1 MNQRE
6 KKAEKPFFMRNKF
19 LNGAALMRLFE
30 KVKIFVLSLVLLCA
44 IEGYAQWDTVYVDMG
59 RPAGGDGQSWVSAF
73 NELDTA
79 ISYNPDTNLVILCA
93 EGTYYPKAAK
103 GKFQRNSKK
112 GFKIIGGYP
121 RLSTNNS
128 KSNPDIFKVILD
140 GDIDKNDLLMPDST
154 CIINGNNAST
164 VLYLGGYGDCWFEGL
179 TFQHGDN
186 NSGNGGGLYV
196 KGKTSL
202 LKCQFYRNRAMNGGA
217 ICSAGWDTLKIDS
230 CIFQNNNS
238 TDTTKRT
245 EEHIDE
251 LDGGGAIYANAKI
264 IVSWSKFLKNHSE
277 NAGGAICIHDDNLL
291 HSTGNKFISNSAM
304 SFGGAIYS
312 RVQTVISI
320 DDSISNNTAARGGGG
335 MLSYNSIINMN
346 KVVFENNKSGQHG
359 GALVLGSNGI
369 LRNCNFVSN
378 NADSCGGALYAN
390 SNSDSGILIYN
401 SNFKNNKTNL
411 HGGAMYIL
419 SGPFFIK
426 DSSSFEGN
434 RAFQNGGALFLND
447 TFNIV
452 LQVTNTLF
460 KSDSAV
466 YGGAIYSAM
475 KQMDSCLISHCKF
488 QLNKAFNSYA
498 VSYQKGGIFRNCLIF
513 SNSSSNGCIIA
524 GKSIDSTGP
533 VIRECTIVKNLPVN
547 SKVVE
552 YIPLIKNTIIWN
564 GHVGDS
570 CDTVKYSIIQNWTG
584 GGAGNMSI
592 DPKLSIREEY
602 KLTGGS
608 PAIDMGD
615 FDTSGVSEFDLN
627 GKVRIRGRYIDIGA
641 YEHYGKIYVDSRA
654 TGDNNGSSWGHAY
667 KNLHDALYYSG
678 DGDTIWVAKGVY
690 KAGYSSYTN
699 NYINVIKNVK
709 LIGGFRGDE
718 TYLSQRDW
726 RSNITTLTGEISP
739 HYFAYNVIKLM
750 DSSVVDGFRIIKSE
764 NSACYLDSSDNATI
778 RNCIIS
784 NNFTSNYGSAITITN
799 SDNVLIENCFISNN
813 IANGPGVAGIG
824 AVNCNNLNIRNCI
837 LSGNSNS
844 NISNVSAALFKN
856 SNLTIVNCTFSANN
870 NRTLLLD
877 TSSAILINNIIWN
890 DSTDSDTLI
899 QLNNSSF
906 YARNCDI
913 RKGISGIKKDG
924 SSIITNGGELFN
936 LNPQILD
943 ATSNKVDLTKNSPC
957 IDHGSVIDTS
967 GWGIDIEGNRRIFN
981 NKIDIGALEFQG
993 IVVPEPPAILPTLD
1007 TFSIP
1012 ANGNI
1017 TIDLNRKKND
1027 GTGYYV
1033 FYSFRDISELTWKNL
1048 TIDTNVTVT
1057 INPDNNQIKISI
1069 SPAYRPGDMFNLKLQ
1084 AADPEITQAKAEKNV
1099 LFKVINPGFE
1109 ICQIAVSQND
1119 TGKDFSGTILVKN
1132 TIDPIY
1138 LSRGRIFITD
1148 TVHGS
1153 IQNLQYIDGINLTE
1167 TIRPASRGGSVDC
1180 GVYSFS
1186 FNSTS
1191 SIVYNSNGISTGR
1204 TLYEWA
1210 TDSMSRYPGSI
1221 YYKNHKK
1228 IKLLFLVSNGLS
1240 DAQERIVEIPVDFD
1254 APLTTI
1260 RVSENSPHK
1269 QKIKWEPFKETLSAL
1284 TLIIIPQGE
1293 NAPAT
1298 DTFNFSPSDLSRIEY
1313 VADSIQDSRTFRYIL
1328 RAQDKRGNIG
1338 ESQVV
1343 DSTPSDFYTIS
1354 GIVNSI
1360 NVPADSLSGVKI
1372 SLYSLFNDKPS
1383 ELFANQ
1389 FVLLDSSFQFTR
1401 VPNGKY
1407 IVEIGECKSYYA
1419 IPVQDSLS
1427 INRKNVSGL
1436 TFDVSPEPV
1445 ANYDA
1450 FRVEQLENSGD
1461 LKITVKTN
1469 ILFSGEKPVKVMLHW
1484 EGGDSAIDSGSQ
1496 EFDIATSTFCEIKNS
1511 DGSAIWSFIISR
1523 QDIED
1528 SILNRKG
1535 GFTDHVRYYNSRL
1548 MTSAFGYSVFR
1559 YADWEYPVKEGNLV
1573 LYADQRFVK
1582 PEKPLVSK
1590 PKVSCTDAHF
1600 LIRNISPGPGMKAHV
1615 RFEKKFG
1622 PPQVID
1628 TSYSMPNVSTT
1639 VKIDGRD
1646 MIICPFDWNYTSRYK
1661 IDSLG
1666 RKFLSGYFI
1675 DSVSVDTSIAR
1686 IGSGFTKYGNT
1697 WIPGKESDT
1706 IPYASWKINVADF
1719 GNYWAWIFVDRKA
1732 DSETKV
1738 IISIGDVNNGSKI
1751 IFKVNKGSSGWI
1763 PLALY
1768 KTRDQIE
1775 LMSGTIDVNLFYP
1788 NEDISVSALA
1798 FMKVPYKNSSRP
1810 TLRSELRDSIVPWG
1824 GLYPSKQARDFN
1836 LETNTLYTL
1845 KIWASDR
1852 YGNISDTVYFD
1863 SVHTQQQY
1871 FSGKIAIHEE
1881 PVTGDLSF
1889 SLKQPVSDAEYLDSI
1904 IFRFNGQEHS
1914 LALHQKMNQT
1924 GPTLFQIPRSMFSD
1938 LIKIDD
1944 FKRHTVYDSLF
1955 FVFSSDTS
1963 YTVKTTITY
1972 QCNPCNYSHCSKL
1985 EKLFASIGI
1994 YKATCIFSQ
2003 TEHFIDTIQTA
2014 RIPLSWPDGST
2025 YHVSSQE
2032 YRQVT
2037 EPILDFKDTT
2047 SRSVMITCSNLN
2059 TDTNGFVKEQMS
2071 GQLNVFW
2078 TPGSNCEDTTRRSFS
2093 FGNRFTMRG
2102 NWISFVPSFEGSI
2115 NSNVGE
2121 WRISGSNGTRHQWI
2135 DRFDGVRPRLG
2146 GEFYPNI
2153 GDSISP
2159 VKIMTDPGSVP
2170 SLSMGIYLTSTQASS
2185 SSDST
2190 QRFNLW
2196 VLPSK
2201 VNGSYNSSFYWGI
2214 DGNPDTVNIGNVFNY
2229 DSITPSWI
2237 RGPSKFLSEGN
2248 HTIDL
2253 YMKAD
2258 GAGIAAVALSKDT
2271 AYPPIDLDSL
2281 SRWGNYGFD
2290 IEFEATEI
2298 PSNNDITF
2306 CWQAVDRFGNVSSIK
2321 EQVVRTKEF
2330 DEPIPIV
2337 VITPDMPLENGY
2349 YHSIYPSFTVSVS
2362 NNIADSL
2369 NLQAVLMINN
2379 GLHSDSI
2386 SLLNTTLIDT
2396 AAYIW
2401 SVSVDSNHALSPF
2414 PDTGGITPKN
2424 SYAIRA
2430 RVIKSNG
2437 KEGDWTQL
2445 LFGVKADSS
2454 EIPPSVALR
2463 DSMYQPH
2470 SLSFKFL
2477 RGLEVAANKIIG
2489 DLEILF
2495 DFENTSGK
2503 KLVLEGATIYTDT
2516 SMDSGVI
2523 IHEKIDSIYGG
2534 KIACYECDDYN
2545 NICSRSSSFSF
2556 PYGKF
2561 MVEISAESLS
2571 VQQYGNEKKIR
2582 SPKNM
2587 IRDDNG
2593 SYVRLSSAYD
2603 SSIRITRYGIIDT
2616 CYSINDR
2623 FFLKNVKKYGN
2634 IHDGFHIDACRVIFS
2649 RDTATETYT
2658 LFTSGT
2664 CDSCGPDL
2672 KFTVL
2677 NPRYL
2682 DEEFTV
2688 FDKLDNPLTV
2698 TYTDSI
2704 KEYDIDFGTSGN
2716 YVSAS
2721 RCDNVKYCG
2730 WDLKFNSYAFNEAG
2744 VQLTDFS
2751 IGLHEETFPK
2761 EKNGGTRFI
2770 DHFGGTLINGDPG
2783 FNDGALH
2790 FSGIAFAPGVNICSS
2805 NDYLFTAIDTI
2816 KFAPDGTYDYK
2827 MNIPDI
2833 CTLAVPSY
2841 KNKNFN
2847 ENDTVRIQVMADSG
2861 FVLGADGLEKVNAS
2875 GEFIRSIGKR
2885 NGSNVFTIN
2894 GILSVRYAARDFQLN
2909 ISQNG
2914 TDSIFIIDKGFF
2926 SDALLRSD
2934 HVYIAKGSIGFF
2946 SDFSIN
2952 TLYGKKDGPGNYPV
2966 KPAQFEM
2973 LNIPSKGFEIFKT
2986 SNDSIIAGI
2995 RILLLAP
3002 GFEMNSLNE
3011 LFNITESSS
3020 CSFDP
3025 AIYNAGFDLN
3035 GNLTNISGRIE
3046 LPENMLSCYGI
3057 RGMEKIGEQIAS
3069 FKLKT
3074 LYIGYENYNEDLFKI
3089 GADASIS
3096 LGKMFDKIGLQGE
3109 KISLSK
3115 LTVGYSDNWFIGE
3128 MHASAFP
3135 LPRLIGIG
3143 PKNYRKSGYGSPE
3156 DSISKQISKD
3166 SVAGINYL
3174 ELYTGGSGFRL
3185 DYVRGENLTLDLK
3198 NWSLRITEN
3207 FPFKPLRGVSFL
3219 LKKFKFE
3226 KNLSPEGGDGNITE
3240 LEATAQYIPPGGAIK
3255 IGDVEFYNTKFA
3267 LGYDKEENIDST
3279 NSTKVNAYI
3288 SVTFDTLR
3296 IGNKIF
3302 QMVGNPGC
3310 ETGFKI
3316 YFDGTYDVKGCLVW
3330 RDTIGIVPWGE
3341 ENNPRIFIDPGT
3353 AGTEV
3358 SISIKSNEGF
3368 SASLRNVWLRSRDTI
3383 PGLDTILAVD
3393 VNKLSIQFKDR
3404 KFCLKTLDV
3413 SWWIYKKL
3421 IDNNAFKLV
3430 VNRVDFGYAKEGK
3443 DSWGEESNSG
3453 RVDLKNKFWMISQT
3467 DVSFKP
3473 SKCKIELKPEL
3484 GFVVNTKASEEEQRK
3499 LNVIWKV
3506 NGGFECDIGNM
3517 AFGAKFKLANDT
3529 IGFDTAFLN
3538 MNNLKEHFDNEDVN
3552 ESYRGK
3558 DIGVTFYNAY
3568 WIKNS
3573 INGKWEISK
3582 PIVREKRENL
3592 DKFYIVPRFRIDKK
3606 FNICG
3611 LTVCGSFNFGR
3622 LFRQPYPGIG
3632 FENIRVASPRLGKDT
3647 IPLCMNL
3654 YLDGRKPFIHP
3665 EFDSPKKIPISIPSI
3680 ELTPEIS
3687 LGEAYME
3694 FGVDKLPGSQE
3705 ESWYFSGEASMNL
3718 KGAIDKVEVKVSFE
3732 KPSPPQ
3738 NCTGIRYAK
3747 ITIKMAGGCR
3757 IPIGSTPLFISGF
3770 EGAIYDGY
3778 YMPDGA
3784 MACNI
3789 PSLPPGLKVE
3799 AAMFVELEDPA
3810 LLNGKTGF
3818 WVHLRKLN
3826 FGLNGEVEALQG
3838 IADANACLALYN
3850 NGKAFHGEF
3859 NVLIHLGL
3867 MAKGRFVIDIW
3878 KDESGGNFT
3887 AEASS
3892 AIGLS
3897 RGALIN
3903 RKLIKIP
3910 RNDRWFME
3918 LLTKAG
3924 KFSNEKNGVATGL
3937 RFFGRSWGIGVIGGK
3952 FSVGNMGKFQL
3963 KQSPVISAS
3972 LPKMAMARTA
3982 IPDMPLEPDVG
3993 GKIRYINPGFK
4004 LEGGEIISFVAAT
4017 DDCNFE
4023 WPENVLRVVDAESKE
4038 IDFDSADYIPF
4049 EGQGN
4054 DTTKELFVNDENA
4067 VARLWV
4073 NNRNYDSIL
4082 LILPDIINHSS
4093 EQPHGGFEFMF
4104 FAGLKPARIENFSAT
4119 VDDTAKTNQVTFNG
4133 SVSNFRGR
4141 IRNLIRI
4148 DSTNTDDTLLKQKM
4162 RLKLYYSSISPRPS
4176 DTTATKNYFYNLIEI
4191 PISQFDG
4198 YNESHSSLLDNPNV
4212 YYDSIN
4218 DSLTI
4223 TNLIWNTDKTAPGK
4237 YALRAAVE
4245 VIDFVTED
4253 GNGNK
4258 IILPLDKEDEAPV
4271 FKENPVVITY
4281 PGNSDPVIFNIVN
4294 NLQITK
4300 PVGFTATGSEADT
4313 NWNKEDETRSIF
4325 LRWHMDYNH
4334 AVHGYQISW
4343 YPSNVNDSLKNVLK
4357 RSVFVGKTNNYTI
4370 TIPDLTANDSIYTD
4384 DCSMA
4389 TGEAILI
4396 CDTVIDSTV
4405 YKVQTSSVTSDYI
4418 IINTDSIS
4426 DTIYFKH
4433 VVEYDTSIVPESTVV
4448 QRPNR
4453 LCPSMI
4459 DTAYYKA
4466 SAFDVIITPVVNTTY
4481 MYTDSVR
4488 GGISYSAIKSE
4499 IYSEFSDTI
4508 FNAKLAANNGASSN
4522 RFKLKLK
4529 QNLST
4534 IEVPLNEA
4542 KVVDAKIL
4550 ILGKDTTDNASR
4562 YGELW
4567 AKVINSSV
4575 PANAMP
4581 KAGFFNNYFT
4591 INDDSIDAMISIKPV
4606 EKNMTCKE
4614 MFGSTCRK
4622 VKVDSVGKY
4631 ADSTSYQ
4638 SCISGCPAD
4647 TGNSDYKQLKMA
4659 DPCHGE
4665 SDSLVIRRTPFDT
4678 YKMYLYAINNG
4689 RRRNPVYDTTGGYA
4703 VYDSLLFRVIPP
4715 KPILHGISPHYILHG
4730 REDSLSLAVS
4740 NLWIDSTAAYRPGIR
4755 IRWYDKLKT
4764 AHDTIVT
4771 ITNNPAILKPMVTG
4785 ERKRDW
4791 KLQTNAEWE
4800 VRLSTI
4806 DLIKKSNNIDTTAE
4820 FDLFI
4825 SIINRDKDVHNSNIT
4840 CISNEFRVSYV
4851 FDPNSIECPEKFY
4864 DPDAPNASYLM
4875 DWIGNYPKDSLSPND
4890 SLYIRFTEL
4899 HDLNPAHYSVK
4910 LIRYDG
4916 TGSDT
4921 TNIYEFKIDYSG
4933 ISLKLPDTL
4942 RISGEKNYEVVT
4954 SMINGPVS
4962 KCLNRTWSN
4971 RFSTVQEREY
4981 RIVKDGNGFRI
4992 IAVKGAAYR
5001 HLDIIR
5007 YAIGKIPSPALVTV
5021 GYNHNPP
5028 EHVQMSQSNWVT
5040 AVIKRKSGKEI
5051 TIQEWID
5058 IENIPQLYDRNGMP
5072 VPDNFEAEPGEKFFI
5087 RSPLQAFYEQNQ
5099 TKPYHCYRFSNNDT
5113 VHGDVITIKA
5123 DSRGPVT
5130 IYRWVQTQPGSG
5142 GVKKQLEGYKIYNFT
5157 LKTFDKD
5164 EIVSLIIPSKRI
5176 LDAASDSVTNYP
5188 LLLRIDSS
5196 TAPGINTLLAG
5207 KNFHFR
5213 DALMQPISFDIEH
5226 FDTVSNTAEIWVK
5239 LPKIDPGTG
5248 NNIVNIVSG
5257 FKAANPSDVWSA
5269 YSAVWHCDG
5278 DSALHDATGNAFDIQ
5293 LKSAVVIKGIID
5305 NSLQLAGQLDESFI
5319 GKSLLTENDP
5329 GFTVSSWVKLY
5340 DFPDSTTPL
5349 IMLVNRKN
5357 SIESVIAVTA
5367 DSGLAFIIGS
5377 DTLKTISGALEDSIW
5392 LNIAVTYDWYNTK
5405 GNAAIYVNGLPVT
5418 RTESMN
5424 NDQRINNIHRIII
5437 AGNSLDITI
5446 DELRIAPIA
5455 FHRNQISLDYFSQRQ
5470 RNDFLKFPVG
5480 ITSVTS
5486 VSAPEYR
5493 MIPGARRG
5501 DKICTNRNWTLE
5513 TIEPDMVGKQW
5524 FIIPWEDRIS
5534 TKDTLVTVHLN
5545 GPAFIYLLLDSRYTS
5560 KPLFLSSWRE
5570 TGRAVSVKGPS
5581 DELISMNI
5589 YTLQVDSATDVS
5601 FGGNRSGGASG
5612 GELPWAVLMDLSK
5625 DNTGFRVAAKDYP
5638 FIRTGT
5644 AIKGEL
5650 LYSDR
5655 EHEID
5660 SLPEALENG
5669 ILIQT
5674 PNAFRFSDTSSF
5686 VAFSVNRPAIASIL
5700 LDTSY
5705 RSWPSFIINDK
5716 EWKSSD
5722 LRVTSGNKVLSVFQK
5737 RVKNSNTFEI
5747 SGGPHFGNGDGN
5759 CCSYSMIIQ
5768 PDNYNPLIITD
5779 KRIVE
5784 ANTGVLVYTDSLWHI
5799 ISIPEELKGKK
5810 LIKTQQAKYACND
5823 SVYLSFKLLRS
5834 CKVYFAIDENQ
5845 STPPGFLS
5853 DVDSNGSVWDHT
5865 DLSIE
5870 ISNHAKFKI
5879 YRKALTDG
5887 TYSFSCARYDGGSDD
5902 NMQNY
5907 FVIVDTTVKIPE
5919 NTNNADT
5926 AEIGKKPYK
5935 NIPDAKI
5942 VYIPEQLKGL
5952 IMIEDSS
5959 YTDYCRN
5966 QTFNFS
5972 QPVRIWLGVDP
5983 SFRTSGTF
5991 LQYDNW
5997 EKTDMI
6003 ISLSGLPDRVLWH
6016 KIFDPGTIT
6025 IPGVHCDYYQPG
6037 VMNPIIIIEYLEAPS
6052 RGLYARNLKVT
6063 GFGDER
6069 RAETE
6074 NYIVKNLDVV
6084 YSYEIEMSSRSWI
6097 MNIET
6102 RSAIAHPSDTIKV
6115 LTPFGDGTVYKINDT
6130 TVIRPEN
6137 QFYLSEL
6144 MPLMVAVDSVRVNA
6158 IDLRAQGIV
6167 RVAFK
6172 NNSTVSVNKPFVV
6185 ILFED
6190 RNGDFTYNSYDKRLG
6205 SITVNSIRAGEFKLY
6220 QINLDDTISFPNRTL
6235 FSFIDATDQIAEMDD
6250 WNNVGSSGT
6259 TCENYQRPVFVE
6271 KIDDS
6276 LNVGRWGHVDSL
6288 TSGLPSTI
6296 DSTIFCY
6303 IKDFNG
6309 DSLIDE
6315 DDTLDIVY
6323 TYNNRLYAVNA
6334 LTHDSL
6340 FPSIFVGPSAVAKIR
6355 VDDFTNDGIP
6365 EIVIGNSLYKNNG
6378 ELIHDF
6384 QVLSPVL
6391 VSHDILSALDLNR
6404 DGIRDT
6410 ILWDEIDSCTL
6421 VRSGR
6426 DSTLLFVYPVSKW
6439 SGPID
6444 PVTTPVLCD
6453 IHQGTYHCYNVN
6465 VSFPRYSVTLNDT
6478 VDLTVRVA
6486 NAGTARVDGVLV
6498 EMFADTLE
6506 RDSSLVDGI
6515 AELPSDLI
6523 LIGNAKTGVLE
6534 CNTYVDIRLHA
6545 VLPDSTKRLW
6555 FRVDGNNKYFEC
6567 NERDNGLNIGVR

>member
-1 MNQRE
+1 
-6 KKAEKPFFMRNKF
+6 MRSKF
-19 LNGAALMRLFE
+19 LTGAALMRIFE
-30 KVKIFVLSLVLLCA
+30 KVKIFVLSLVLLCT
-44 IEGYAQWDTVYVDMG
+44 IKVYAQWDTVYVDMS

-73 NELDTA
+73 NDLDTA

-93 EGTYYPKAAK
+93 EGTYYPKAVK
-103 GKFQRNSKK
+103 GRFLRISNKD
-112 GFKIIGGYP
+112 FKIIGGYP

-140 GDIDKNDLLMPDST
+140 GDIDKNDTLMPDSKY
-154 CIINGNNAST
+154 IMNGNNAST
-164 VLYLGGYGDCWFEGL
+164 VLYLGGNGDCWFEGL

-186 NSGNGGGLYV
+186 NLGNGGGLYV
-196 KGKTSL
+196 KGKASI
-202 LKCQFYRNRAMNGGA
+202 LKC
-217 ICSAGWDTLKIDS
+217 
-230 CIFQNNNS
+230 
-238 TDTTKRT
+238 
-245 EEHIDE
+245 H
-251 LDGGGAIYANAKI
+251 
-264 IVSWSKFLKNHSE
+264 
-277 NAGGAICIHDDNLL
+277 
-291 HSTGNKFISNSAM
+291 FIRNSA
-304 SFGGAIYS
+304 
-312 RVQTVISI
+312 
-320 DDSISNNTAARGGGG
+320 
-335 MLSYNSIINMN
+335 IN
-346 KVVFENNKSGQHG
+346 G
-359 GALVLGSNGI
+359 GALVLENEG
-369 LRNCNFVSN
+369 LVENCKFTLN
-378 NADSCGGALYAN
+378 NSDRCGGAIIVESDSSDKVIINKSIFEKNTAQIDGGAICVTSGEIIIRNNSSFIENKAFQIGGAIFIDRTSNRSLYA
-390 SNSDSGILIYN
+390 SDVL
-401 SNFKNNKTNL
+401 
-411 HGGAMYIL
+411 
-419 SGPFFIK
+419 
-426 DSSSFEGN
+426 FEGN
-434 RAFQNGGALFLND
+434 
-447 TFNIV
+447 
-452 LQVTNTLF
+452 
-460 KSDSAV
+460 SAT
-466 YGGAIYSAM
+466 
-475 KQMDSCLISHCKF
+475 HCGVF
-488 QLNKAFNSYA
+488 CNFMYTDNSFFDRC
-498 VSYQKGGIFRNCLIF
+498 IFRN
-513 SNSSSNGCIIA
+513 NRA
-524 GKSIDSTGP
+524 DSTHAVSFQAGGGYRNCLVLRNSAGDYFIISGSGYFNNP
-533 VIRECTIVKNLPVN
+533 TIRECTIADNNVFRDKYILGYIASIHN
-547 SKVVE
+547 SIV
-552 YIPLIKNTIIWN
+552 WN
-564 GHVGDS
+564 YSGYQIGY
-570 CDTVKYSIIQNWTG
+570 CQKTNYSIIKDWTG
-584 GGAGNMSI
+584 GGVGNISE
-592 DPKLSIREEY
+592 DPKFVASGKHYYNLS
-602 KLTGGS
+602 GNS
-608 PAIDMGD
+608 PARDKGD
-615 FDTSGVSEFDLN
+615 PDTSGIAEYDILGN
-627 GKVRIRGRYIDIGA
+627 HRMCKGRIDIGA
-641 YEHYGKIYVDSRA
+641 YEHLGKIYVDSRA
-654 TGDNNGSSWGHAY
+654 MGDNIGSSWGHAY
-667 KNLHDALYYSG
+667 NNLHVATQYSG

-690 KAGYSSYTN
+690 KASDLYAFTNYT
-699 NYINVIKNVK
+699 VRKNVA

-718 TYLSQRDW
+718 TSLSQRDW
-726 RSNITTLTGEISP
+726 RSNITTLTGEIST
-739 HYFAYNVIKLM
+739 HYFTYNVIKLM
-750 DSSVVDGFRIIKSE
+750 DSSVVDGFRIINGE
-764 NSACYLDSSDNATI
+764 VSACYLDSSDNATI

-784 NNFTSNYGSAITITN
+784 NNSTSNYGAAITIAN

-813 IANGPGVAGIG
+813 IADGPGVAGIG
-824 AVNCNNLNIRNCI
+824 GFNSNNLNIRNCI
-837 LSGNSNS
+837 LTGNSNS
-844 NISNVSAALFKN
+844 ITSNVSAALFEKC
-856 SNLTIVNCTFSANN
+856 NLSIVNCTFSANK

-877 TSSAILINNIIWN
+877 TSSAVLINNIIWN

-899 QLNNSSF
+899 QLSSSSF

-913 RKGISGIKKDG
+913 RRGISGIKKDG
-924 SSIITNGGELFN
+924 SSTIIDGGELFN
-936 LNPQILD
+936 LNPQFLD
-943 ATSNKVDLTKNSPC
+943 ATSNNVNLTYRSPC
-957 IDHGSVIDTS
+957 IDRGSAIDTS
-967 GWGIDIEGNRRIFN
+967 GWRTDIEGNKRIFN
-981 NKIDIGALEFQG
+981 GKIDIGALEFQG
-993 IVVPEPPAILPTLD
+993 IAVPEPPAILSTLD

-1017 TIDLNRKKND
+1017 TIDLNRKKSD

-1057 INPDNNQIKISI
+1057 INPDNNQIKISV
-1069 SPAYRPGDMFNLKLQ
+1069 SPVYRPGDRFNLKLQ
-1084 AADPEITQAKAEKNV
+1084 AADPEITEAKAEKTV
-1099 LFKVINPGFE
+1099 IFKVIDPGFE

-1119 TGKDFSGTILVKN
+1119 TGKDFSGSISAKN

-1138 LSRGRIFITD
+1138 LSRGRIYIKD

-1167 TIRPASRGGSVDC
+1167 TVRPASRSGSDDC

-1186 FNSTS
+1186 FNPTS

-1204 TLYEWA
+1204 TFYEWA
-1210 TDSMSRYPGSI
+1210 TDSMCRYPGSI

-1228 IKLLFLVSNGLS
+1228 IKFLFSVSNGLS
-1240 DAQERIVEIPVDFD
+1240 DAQERIIEIPVDFD

-1260 RVSENSPHK
+1260 RVSENSAHK
-1269 QKIKWEPFKETLSAL
+1269 QKIKWEPFKEPLSAL
-1284 TLIIIPQGE
+1284 TLIIIPEGDS
-1293 NAPAT
+1293 APAT
-1298 DTFNFSPSDLSRIEY
+1298 DTINFSSTDLSRTEY
-1313 VADSIQDSRTFRYIL
+1313 IADSIQDSRTFRYIL
-1328 RAQDKRGNIG
+1328 RAKDKRGNTG
-1338 ESQVV
+1338 ESQIV

-1354 GIVNSI
+1354 GRVKSI
-1360 NVPADSLSGVKI
+1360 YVPADSLSGVKI
-1372 SLYSLFNDKPS
+1372 FLYRLFNDKPR
-1383 ELFANQ
+1383 ELFADQ

-1401 VPNGKY
+1401 VPNGRY
-1407 IVEIGECKSYYA
+1407 IVEIGECDRYYA
-1419 IPVQDSLS
+1419 MPVQDTIT
-1427 INRKNVSGL
+1427 INRKDFSGL
-1436 TFDVSPEPV
+1436 TFDVSPESV

-1450 FRVEQLENSGD
+1450 FRVEQLEISGD

-1469 ILFSGEKPVKVMLHW
+1469 VLFSGEKPVKVLLHW
-1484 EGGDSAIDSGSQ
+1484 EGGDSVIDTGSQ
-1496 EFDIATSTFCEIKNS
+1496 EFNINPSNFSETRKS
-1511 DGSAIWSFIISR
+1511 DGSAIWSFIIPR

-1528 SILNRKG
+1528 SILAKKG
-1535 GFTDHVRYYNSRL
+1535 GFTSHVRYYNSKL
-1548 MTSAFGYSVFR
+1548 MTSAFGCPVFR
-1559 YADWEYPVKEGNLV
+1559 YADWEYPVKEGNRV
-1573 LYADQRFVK
+1573 LYADQRFLK
-1582 PEKPLVSK
+1582 PKKPLVSK
-1590 PKVSCTDAHF
+1590 PKVSCNDARF

-1615 RFEKKFG
+1615 RFEKKLG
-1622 PPQVID
+1622 PTQVID
-1628 TSYSMPNVSTT
+1628 TSYSMPNISAT
-1639 VKIDGRD
+1639 VKIDDKD

-1706 IPYASWKINVADF
+1706 IPYASWKINVADS

-1738 IISIGDVNNGSKI
+1738 FISIGDVNNGSKI
-1751 IFKVNKGSSGWI
+1751 IFKVNKDSRGWI
-1763 PLALY
+1763 PLTLY
-1768 KTRDQIE
+1768 KTPDQIK
-1775 LMSGTIDVNLFYP
+1775 LVSGTIDVNLFCP

-1798 FMKVPYKNSSRP
+1798 LMKVPDEKSSRP
-1810 TLRSELRDSIVPWG
+1810 NLPSELRDSIVPWG
-1824 GLYPSKQARDFN
+1824 GLYPSKKARGFN

-1845 KIWASDR
+1845 KVWASDR

-1924 GPTLFQIPRSMFSD
+1924 APTLFQILRSELSD

-1944 FKRHTVYDSLF
+1944 FKRHTIYDSLF

-1963 YTVKTTITY
+1963 YTVNTTIIY
-1972 QCNPCNYSHCSKL
+1972 QCNPCNYSHCGKIKKL
-1985 EKLFASIGI
+1985 AASIGI
-1994 YKATCIFSQ
+1994 YTATCIFTQ
-2003 TEHFIDTIQTA
+2003 TEHFTDTIQTA
-2014 RIPLSWPDGST
+2014 RIPLSWPDGSA

-2037 EPILDFKDTT
+2037 EPIIEFRDTS
-2047 SRSVMITCSNLN
+2047 SRSVRITCSNLN
-2059 TDTNGFVKEQMS
+2059 TDTNGSVKEQMS

-2078 TPGSNCEDTTRRSFS
+2078 TPGSNCEDTTRRSFP
-2093 FGNRFTMRG
+2093 FENRFTMRG

-2121 WRISGSNGTRHQWI
+2121 WRVSDSNGTRHQWI
-2135 DRFDGVRPRLG
+2135 DRFDGIRPKLG

-2159 VKIMTDPGSVP
+2159 IKLMTDPGNVP
-2170 SLSMGIYLTSTQASS
+2170 SLSMGIYLTSAQASS

-2201 VNGSYNSSFYWGI
+2201 ANGHYNSSFYWGI
-2214 DGNPDTVNIGNVFNY
+2214 DGDPDTVNIGNVFTN

-2258 GAGIAAVALSKDT
+2258 GAGIAAISLSKDT

-2290 IEFEATEI
+2290 IDFEATEL
-2298 PSNNDITF
+2298 PSNKDITF
-2306 CWQAVDRFGNVSSIK
+2306 CWQAVDRFGNVSSTK
-2321 EQVVRTKEF
+2321 KQVVRTKEF
-2330 DEPIPIV
+2330 DEPIPSV

-2362 NNIADSL
+2362 NNTADSL
-2369 NLQAVLMINN
+2369 SLQAVLMINN

-2396 AAYIW
+2396 TAYIW

-2430 RVIKSNG
+2430 RVIKNNG
-2437 KEGDWTQL
+2437 NEGDWTQL

-2454 EIPPSVALR
+2454 EIPPSVVLQ
-2463 DSMYQPH
+2463 DSMYEP
-2470 SLSFKFL
+2470 SALSFKFL
-2477 RGLEVAANKIIG
+2477 RGLQVAPNRIIG

-2495 DFENTSGK
+2495 DFENTTGK

-2516 SMDSGVI
+2516 SMDSGAI

-2534 KIACYECDDYN
+2534 KIACYECDDYSYN
-2545 NICSRSSSFSF
+2545 CSRSSFFSF
-2556 PYGKF
+2556 LYGKF

-2571 VQQYGNEKKIR
+2571 IQQYGSEKKIR

-2593 SYVRLSSAYD
+2593 SYVRLSSASD
-2603 SSIRITRYGIIDT
+2603 SSILITRYGIIDT
-2616 CYSINDR
+2616 CYSIAYR
-2623 FFLKNVKKYGN
+2623 FFLKNVKKYSS

-2658 LFTSGT
+2658 LFTSGA

-2698 TYTDSI
+2698 TYTAPI

-2730 WDLKFNSYAFNEAG
+2730 WDLKLNSYAFNEAG

-2770 DHFGGTLINGDPG
+2770 DHFGGDLINGDPD

-2790 FSGIAFAPGVNICSS
+2790 LSGIAYAPGVNICTS
-2805 NDYLFTAIDTI
+2805 NDYVFTSIDTI
-2816 KFAPDGTYDYK
+2816 RFASDGGYDYK

-2841 KNKNFN
+2841 KNENFN
-2847 ENDTVRIQVMADSG
+2847 ETDAVRIQVMADSG
-2861 FVLGADGLEKVNAS
+2861 FVLGADGIEKVNAS
-2875 GEFIRSIGKR
+2875 GRFVRSIGMRKKEK
-2885 NGSNVFTIN
+2885 VLTIN
-2894 GILSVRYAARDFQLN
+2894 GILNVKYAARDFQLN
-2909 ISQNG
+2909 ISKNG
-2914 TDSIFIIDKGFF
+2914 TDSIFMINKEFF
-2926 SDALLRSD
+2926 SDANNRSD
-2934 HVYIAKGSIGFF
+2934 HIYIDKGSIGLF

-2952 TLYGKKDGPGNYPV
+2952 TLYGKKDGGGNYPV
-2966 KPAQFEM
+2966 KPAQYEM

-2986 SNDSIIAGI
+2986 SNDSITAGI

-3002 GFEMNSLNE
+3002 GFGMNSLNR
-3011 LFNITESSS
+3011 LMNIAGESS
-3020 CSFDP
+3020 CNFDP
-3025 AIYNAGFDLN
+3025 SIYNAGFDLN

-3046 LPENMLSCYGI
+3046 LPENMYSCYGVK
-3057 RGMEKIGEQIAS
+3057 GMEKIGEQIAK
-3069 FKLKT
+3069 FKIKT
-3074 LYIGYENYNEDLFKI
+3074 LYLGYEKDTVEMFKI
-3089 GADASIS
+3089 GADAYITLGSI
-3096 LGKMFDKIGLQGE
+3096 FNKIGLQGE

-3115 LTVGYSDNWFIGE
+3115 LTAGYSGDWFLAE

-3143 PKNYRKSGYGSPE
+3143 PKNYRKSGYGASD
-3156 DSISKQISKD
+3156 DSISQQISKD
-3166 SVAGINYL
+3166 SADGINYM
-3174 ELYTGGSGFRL
+3174 ELYTGGSGFRF
-3185 DYVRGENLTLDLK
+3185 DYVQGENLSLDLK
-3198 NWSLRITEN
+3198 NWTLRITDK
-3207 FPFKPLRGVSFL
+3207 FPLKPLRGVSFL

-3226 KNLSPEGGDGNITE
+3226 KKLGPDGGEGNITE
-3240 LEATAQYIPPGGAIK
+3240 LEAAAKYIPPGGSIK
-3255 IGDVEFYNTKFA
+3255 IGDVEFYNTEFA
-3267 LGYDKEENIDST
+3267 LDYDKGNNIDST
-3279 NSTKVNAYI
+3279 NSTNVNAYI
-3288 SVTFDTLR
+3288 SVSFDSLR
-3296 IGNKIF
+3296 IGDKIF
-3302 QMVGNPGC
+3302 QMIGNPGC
-3310 ETGFKI
+3310 ETRFKI
-3316 YFDGTYDVKGCLVW
+3316 YFDGNYDVKGCLVW

-3341 ENNPRIFIDPGT
+3341 ENNPKIFIDPGNS
-3353 AGTEV
+3353 GTEV
-3358 SISIKSNEGF
+3358 GISIKSNEGF
-3368 SASLRNVWLRSRDTI
+3368 SATLRNVWLRSRDNI
-3383 PGLDTILAVD
+3383 PVLDTILAVD
-3393 VNKLSIQFKDR
+3393 VNKLSIHFKDR
-3404 KFCLKTLDV
+3404 KFCLKELDI

-3430 VNRVDFGYAKEGK
+3430 INRIDFGYAKKDK
-3443 DSWGEESNSG
+3443 DSWGEEANGG
-3453 RVDLKNKFWMISQT
+3453 REDLKNKFWMISQT
-3467 DVSFKP
+3467 NVDFKL
-3473 SKCKIELKPEL
+3473 SECKTELKPEL
-3484 GFVVNTKASEEEQRK
+3484 GFVVNTNASEEEQRR

-3506 NGGFECDIGNM
+3506 DGGFKCELGGMD
-3517 AFGAKFKLANDT
+3517 FGAKFKIGQDT
-3529 IGFDTAFLN
+3529 IGFDTAFLD
-3538 MNNLKEHFDNEDVN
+3538 MSKLAEHFDDEEIDKKHRVEDL
-3552 ESYRGK
+3552 
-3558 DIGVTFYNAY
+3558 GVTLYNAY
-3568 WIKNS
+3568 WVKNS
-3573 INGKWEISK
+3573 SNGKWEISK
-3582 PIVREKRENL
+3582 PIVRDTRGDL
-3592 DKFYIVPRFRIDKK
+3592 DKFYIVTRFKMDKK

-3611 LTVCGSFNFGR
+3611 LTVSGTFNFGR
-3622 LFRQPYPGIG
+3622 LFSQPYPGIG
-3632 FENIRVASPRLGKDT
+3632 YENISISSKRLGKDS

-3680 ELTPEIS
+3680 ELTPEIG

-3694 FGVDKLPGSQE
+3694 FGVDKLPGSEE

-3784 MACNI
+3784 MDCNI

-3799 AAMFVELEDPA
+3799 AAMFVELQDPA

-3826 FGLNGEVEALQG
+3826 FGLNGEVVALQG

-3937 RFFGRSWGIGVIGGK
+3937 RFFGRSWGLGVIGGK

-3963 KQSPVISAS
+3963 KQSPVMSAS
-3972 LPKMAMARTA
+3972 LPAMTMARTA
-3982 IPDMPLEPDVG
+3982 IPDMPLEPETG
-3993 GKIRYINPGFK
+3993 GNIRYVNPGFK
-4004 LEGGEIISFVAAT
+4004 LKGGEIISFVAAT
-4017 DDCNFE
+4017 DSCIYTWHED
-4023 WPENVLRVVDAESKE
+4023 VLRVVDAETKE
-4038 IDFDSADYIPF
+4038 IDLDSNNYIPF

-4054 DTTKELFVNDENA
+4054 DTTKEYFVSDENM

-4073 NNRNYDSIL
+4073 NNKNYDSIL
-4082 LILPDIINHSS
+4082 LIVPDIINHAG
-4093 EQPHGGFEFMF
+4093 EQPHGGFEFLF
-4104 FAGLKPARIENFSAT
+4104 FAGLKPAKIENIFAA
-4119 VDDTAKTNQVTFNG
+4119 VDDSANTNQVTFNG

-4141 IRNLIRI
+4141 VRNLIRT
-4148 DSTNTDDTLLKQKM
+4148 DSTNTDDTLLMQKM

-4176 DTTATKNYFYNLIEI
+4176 DTVKSDNYFYNLIEI
-4191 PISQFDG
+4191 PISQFNG

-4212 YYDSIN
+4212 DYDSIN

-4223 TNLIWNTDKTAPGK
+4223 TDLVWNTEKTAPGK

-4253 GNGNK
+4253 GDGNK

-4281 PGNSDPVIFNIVN
+4281 PGHTDPVIINIVN
-4294 NLQITK
+4294 NLPITK
-4300 PVGFTATGSEADT
+4300 PAGFTATGSEADT
-4313 NWNKEDETRSIF
+4313 NWAREDETRSIF
-4325 LRWHMDYNH
+4325 LRWHMDNNH

-4343 YPSNVNDSLKNVLK
+4343 YPSNVNDSLKKMLK
-4357 RSVFVGKTNNYTI
+4357 RSVFVGKTDNYTI

-4389 TGEAILI
+4389 KGEAILI

-4405 YKVQTSSVTSDYI
+4405 YRVQTNSVTSDSI
-4418 IINTDSIS
+4418 IIKTDSIY
-4426 DTIYFKH
+4426 DTIYFRH
-4433 VVEYDTSIVPESTVV
+4433 VIEYDTIIKPESTLVV
-4448 QRPNR
+4448 RPNR

-4466 SAFDVIITPVVNTTY
+4466 TAFDVIITPVVDTTY
-4481 MYTDSVR
+4481 MYTDSAR
-4488 GGISYSAIKSE
+4488 GISYSAIKSE
-4499 IYSEFSDTI
+4499 IHSEFSDTI
-4508 FNAKLAANNGASSN
+4508 YNVRLGVNRGAASN
-4522 RFKLKLK
+4522 RLKISLGQK
-4529 QNLST
+4529 ST
-4534 IEVPLNEA
+4534 SIEVPLNEA
-4542 KVVDAKIL
+4542 KVVDAKISV
-4550 ILGKDTTDNASR
+4550 LGKDTTDNASR

-4567 AKVINSSV
+4567 AKVLNSSV
-4575 PANAMP
+4575 SADAMP
-4581 KAGFFNNYFT
+4581 KAGSFNNYFT
-4591 INDDSIDAMISIKPV
+4591 IDDDSMEALVSIKPV

-4622 VKVDSVGKY
+4622 VKVDSVGNY
-4631 ADSTSYQ
+4631 ADSVSYL
-4638 SCISGCPAD
+4638 SCVSGCPAD

-4703 VYDSLLFRVIPP
+4703 VYDSLLFRVVPP
-4715 KPILHGISPHYILHG
+4715 KPILHGVSPHYILHG
-4730 REDSLSLAVS
+4730 REDTLSLAVS
-4740 NLWIDSTAAYRPGIR
+4740 DLWLDSASAYRPGIR
-4755 IRWYDKLKT
+4755 IRWYDKLN
-4764 AHDTIVT
+4764 AVHETIVN
-4771 ITNNPAILKPMVTG
+4771 ITNDPSILKAMVTG

-4791 KLQTNAEWE
+4791 KLETNAEWE
-4800 VRLSTI
+4800 VRLSTKN
-4806 DLIKKSNNIDTTAE
+4806 LISKSSNVDTTGE
-4820 FDLFI
+4820 FDLFV
-4825 SIINRDKDVHNSNIT
+4825 SIVNRDKDVHNSDIT
-4840 CISNEFRVSYV
+4840 CLSNEFRVSYV
-4851 FDPNSIECPEKFY
+4851 FEPDSIECPGKFY
-4864 DPDAPNASYLM
+4864 DSDAPNASYLM

-4899 HDLNPAHYSVK
+4899 HDLNPENYSVM
-4910 LIRYDG
+4910 LIRHDG
-4916 TGSDT
+4916 ADSDST
-4921 TNIYEFKIDYSG
+4921 PIPEFKIDYSG

-4942 RISGEKNYEVVT
+4942 RISDAKIYEVAT
-4954 SMINGPVS
+4954 KLINGPVS
-4962 KCLNRTWSN
+4962 KCLDKTWSN

-4981 RIVKDGNGFRI
+4981 SIVKDGNGFRI
-4992 IAVKGAAYR
+4992 IAVKGAEYR

-5007 YAIGKIPSPALVTV
+5007 YAIGKIPSPAQVTI

-5051 TIQEWID
+5051 TIQEWIN
-5058 IENIPQLYDRNGMP
+5058 IENIPQLYDCNGMP
-5072 VPDNFEAEPGEKFFI
+5072 VSDNFEAEPGEKFFI

-5099 TKPYHCYRFSNNDT
+5099 TKPYHGYRFSDADT
-5113 VHGDVITIKA
+5113 VHGDEITMTA
-5123 DSRGPVT
+5123 DSRGPLT

-5142 GVKKQLEGYKIYNFT
+5142 DVKQELEGSKTYNFT
-5157 LKTFDKD
+5157 LKTFNKD
-5164 EIVSLIIPSKRI
+5164 EIVSLLIPQKRI
-5176 LDAASDSVTNYP
+5176 LDAASDSVANYP

-5196 TAPGINTLLAG
+5196 TAPGIDTLLAT
-5207 KNFHFR
+5207 KSFHFR
-5213 DALMQPISFDIEH
+5213 DASMQPISFDIEH
-5226 FDTVSNTAEIWVK
+5226 IDTVSHTAEIWVK
-5239 LPKIDPGTG
+5239 MPKIDPGTG

-5257 FKAANPSDVWSA
+5257 FKAGNSSDVWSA
-5269 YSAVWHCDG
+5269 YRAVWHCYG

-5305 NSLQLAGQLDESFI
+5305 NSLRLAGQLDEQFI
-5319 GKSLLTENDP
+5319 GKKLLTENDP
-5329 GFTVSSWVKLY
+5329 GFTISSWVRLY

-5349 IMLVNRKN
+5349 IILVNRKN
-5357 SIESVIAVTA
+5357 SIESIIAVTA

-5377 DTLKTISGALEDSIW
+5377 DTLKTISGALEDSVW
-5392 LNIAVTYDWYNTK
+5392 LNIAVTYDWYNTN
-5405 GNAAIYVNGLPVT
+5405 GNAAIYVNGLPVA
-5418 RTESMN
+5418 RTDLMN
-5424 NDQRINNIHRIII
+5424 NDQRINDVHRIII
-5437 AGNSLDITI
+5437 GDNSLDIAI

-5534 TKDTLVTVHLN
+5534 TEDTLVTVHLN

-5570 TGRAVSVKGPS
+5570 TGRTVSVKGPS

-5589 YTLQVDSATDVS
+5589 YTLQVDTAADIS
-5601 FGGNRSGGASG
+5601 FGGNRSGGTSG
-5612 GELPWAVLMDLSK
+5612 GELPWAVLMDLSQ

-5638 FIRTGT
+5638 FVRTGT

-5705 RSWPSFIINDK
+5705 RSWPSFIIDDK

-5737 RVKNSNTFEI
+5737 RFKNSNTFEI
-5747 SGGPHFGNGDGN
+5747 FGGPHFGNGDGN
-5759 CCSYSMIIQ
+5759 SCSYSMIMQ
-5768 PDNYNPLIITD
+5768 PDNYNPLINTENPI
-5779 KRIVE
+5779 IE
-5784 ANTGVLVYTDSLWHI
+5784 ADSGVLVYTDSLWHI
-5799 ISIPEELKGKK
+5799 ISISGELKGKK

-5845 STPPGFLS
+5845 SIPPGFIS
-5853 DVDSNGSVWDHT
+5853 SVDSNGAVWEHT
-5865 DLSIE
+5865 DFSIE

-5879 YRKALTDG
+5879 YRKAFTDG

-5907 FVIVDTTVKIPE
+5907 FVIVDTTVITPE
-5919 NTNNADT
+5919 SVPDT
-5926 AEIGKKPYK
+5926 GTAGPGKNPYT

-5942 VYIPEQLKGL
+5942 VYIPKQLEGL
-5952 IMIEDSS
+5952 IMVEDSS
-5959 YTDYCRN
+5959 YIDYCRN
-5966 QTFNFS
+5966 RTFNFS

-5983 SFRTSGTF
+5983 VFSTSGTF

-5997 EKTDMI
+5997 NRTDLV
-6003 ISLSGLPDRVLWH
+6003 ISITGLPDRIVWY
-6016 KIFDPGTIT
+6016 KNFDPGTIT

-6037 VMNPIIIIEYLEAPS
+6037 VMNSVIIIEYLEAPS

-6069 RAETE
+6069 RAETG

-6144 MPLMVAVDSVRVNA
+6144 MPLMVAVDSVRVSA

-6172 NNSTVSVNKPFVV
+6172 NNSTVSVNRPFVV

-6190 RNGDFTYNSYDKRLG
+6190 LNDDFTYNSYDKRLG
-6205 SITVNSIRAGEFKLY
+6205 SITVNGIGAGETKLY

-6235 FSFIDATDQIAEMDD
+6235 FSFIDATEQIDEMDD

-6259 TCENYQRPVFVE
+6259 VCDNYIIPSFVVE
-6271 KIDDS
+6271 IDDS
-6276 LNVGRWGHVDSL
+6276 GEVGKWGHVDSL
-6288 TSGLPSTI
+6288 TAGLPAFR

-6303 IKDFNG
+6303 ISDLNG

-6315 DDTLDIVY
+6315 DDTLCIVY
-6323 TYNNRLYAVNA
+6323 TYNNRLYAINA

-6340 FPSIFVGPSAVAKIR
+6340 FPSIFAGPSAETKIR

-6365 EIVIGNSLYKNNG
+6365 EIIIGNSLYKNDG

-6384 QVLSPVL
+6384 QVFSSIPVPH
-6391 VSHDILSALDLNR
+6391 VILSALDLNR

-6410 ILWDEIDSCTL
+6410 VIWDEIDSCTL

-6426 DSTLLFVYPVSKW
+6426 DSTLLFVYPVNKW
-6439 SGPID
+6439 NGPVD
-6444 PVTTPVLCD
+6444 PVTTTVLCD
-6453 IHQGTYHCYNVN
+6453 NHHGTYNCYDVN
-6465 VSFPRYSVTLNDT
+6465 VSFPRYSVTFSDT

-6486 NAGTARVDGVLV
+6486 NAGAARVDGVLV
-6498 EMFADTLE
+6498 EMFADTLD
-6506 RDSSLVDGI
+6506 RDSSIVDGI
-6515 AELPSDLI
+6515 ADLPSDLI
-6523 LIGNAKTGVLE
+6523 LIGNGNTGGLE
-6534 CNTYVDIRLHA
+6534 SNNYVDFRLHA
-6545 VLPDSTKRLW
+6545 VLPDSTKRVW